1 MVTNLCYKSSYL
13 RLIQTHF
20 HKRICTFSYF
30 SSSYKFDCNRRYWMY
45 RMGVL
50 KRKNNSL
57 QITVHPRG
65 IYLQVQAYMGQ
76 TLLHTMYI
84 SSLPLLQPILFFA
97 SSNPAL
103 QEQVYNLSFL
113 LQIWLHPPLF
123 RRSQGCTEIRKH
135 QDRMLKTID
144 LRGRIF
150 G

>member
-57 QITVHPRG
+57 QMTSYTLVVYICRFMHRWDRYCCTLCIYPAYLCYKPFYYLRAQIQLCKSRYT
-65 IYLQVQAYMGQ
+65 IYLPCYKFGCIHPYFVDHRDV
-76 TLLHTMYI
+76 LKLENI
-84 SSLPLLQPILFFA
+84 S
-97 SSNPAL
+97 
-103 QEQVYNLSFL
+103 
-113 LQIWLHPPLF
+113 
-123 RRSQGCTEIRKH
+123 RK
-135 QDRMLKTID
+135 TAC
-144 LRGRIF
+144 
-150 G
+150 